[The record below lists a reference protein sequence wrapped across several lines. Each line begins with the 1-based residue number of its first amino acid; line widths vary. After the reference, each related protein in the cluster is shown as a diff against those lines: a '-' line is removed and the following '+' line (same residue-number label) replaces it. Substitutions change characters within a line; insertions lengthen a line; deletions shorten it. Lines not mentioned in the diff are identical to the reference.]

1 LICETAQELIHGY
14 LDGELDLS
22 RSLEVEQHMQECQ
35 VCASAYRNQTAL
47 RSAFKNSSLYYSAP
61 ETLEKRIRASLR
73 REAKSEV
80 GRRSFGWRWLAVG
93 VALASVLLM
102 ALVVWRA
109 VPGLRPSGDDLL
121 AQEIVSNHVRSL
133 QLESHRADVI
143 SSDQHTVKPWFDGKL
158 DFAPPVKDFSS
169 QGFPLIGGRLEYLN
183 NRAVA
188 ALIYQRQKHFINLYI
203 WPAEQSPAEQR
214 KAAGEVPG
222 KRQGYNLLHWTNAG
236 MNYWA
241 ISDLN
246 GVELHEF
253 ARLVQEAQ

>member
-1 LICETAQELIHGY
+1 MSCQTAQEFIHAY

-35 VCASAYRNQTAL
+35 VCASAYRNQIAL
-47 RSAFKNSSLYYSAP
+47 RSAFKNSSLYHSAP
-61 ETLEKRIRASLR
+61 ERLEKRIRSSLR
-73 REAKSEV
+73 REAKSEA
-80 GRRSFGWRWLAVG
+80 GRRSFGWRWLPAG
-93 VALASVLLM
+93 AALAFVLLM
-102 ALVVWRA
+102 AFIIWRVA
-109 VPGLRPSGDDLL
+109 PGPRPSGDELL

-133 QLESHRADVI
+133 QLETHHVDVI
-143 SSDQHTVKPWFDGKL
+143 SEDPHTVKPWFDGKL

-188 ALIYQRQKHFINLYI
+188 ALIYQRQKHYVNLYI
-203 WPAEQSPAEQR
+203 WPAEQSN
-214 KAAGEVPG
+214 AASEVAT
-222 KRQGYNLLHWTNAG
+222 KRQGYNLLHWTNSG

-241 ISDLN
+241 ASDLN

>member
-1 LICETAQELIHGY
+1 LSCQTAQEFIHAY
-14 LDGELDLS
+14 ADGELDLS
-22 RSLEVEQHMQECQ
+22 RSLEVEQHMQECE

-47 RSAFKNSSLYYSAP
+47 RSAFKDSSLYYSAP
-61 ETLEKRIRASLR
+61 EKLEKRIRSSLR

-80 GRRSFGWRWLAVG
+80 SRRSFGWRWLPAG
-93 VALASVLLM
+93 AALAFVLLI
-102 ALVVWRA
+102 AFIIWRT
-109 VPGLRPSGDDLL
+109 VPGLRPSGDELL

-133 QLESHRADVI
+133 QLETHRADVI

-188 ALIYQRQKHFINLYI
+188 ALIYQRQKHYINLYI
-203 WPAEQSPAEQR
+203 WPAEQRNAT
-214 KAAGEVPG
+214 GEVAG
-222 KRQGYNLLHWTNAG
+222 KRQGYNLLHWTNSG

-241 ISDLN
+241 VSDLN
-246 GVELHEF
+246 SVELHEF

>member
-1 LICETAQELIHGY
+1 MSCQIAQEFIHAY
-14 LDGELDLS
+14 VDGELDLA
-22 RSLEVEQHMQECQ
+22 RTLEVELHMQECQ
-35 VCASAYRNQTAL
+35 VCVSAYRNQTAL
-47 RSAFKNSSLYYSAP
+47 RSSFKDASLYYSAP
-61 ETLEKRIRASLR
+61 RKLEKRIRSSLR
-73 REAKSEV
+73 READSEV
-80 GRRSFGWRWLAVG
+80 SRPSFGWRWLPIG
-93 VALASVLLM
+93 VAATLALLM
-102 ALVVWRA
+102 
-109 VPGLRPSGDDLL
+109 LL

-133 QLESHRADVI
+133 QLESHHTDVI

-158 DFAPPVKDFSS
+158 DFAPTVKDFST

-188 ALIYQRQKHFINLYI
+188 ALIYQRQKHYINLYI
-203 WPAEQSPAEQR
+203 WPAEQSN
-214 KAAGEVPG
+214 AASEVAA
-222 KRQGYNLLHWTNAG
+222 KRLGYNLLHWTSPG

>member
-1 LICETAQELIHGY
+1 MSCQITQEFIHAY
-14 LDGELDLS
+14 VDGELDLA

-35 VCASAYRNQTAL
+35 ACASAYHNQTAL
-47 RSAFKNSSLYYSAP
+47 RSAFKDSSLYHSAP
-61 ETLEKRIRASLR
+61 PRLEKRIRSSLR
-73 REAKSEV
+73 REAKSEG
-80 GRRSFGWRWLAVG
+80 GRRLFGWRWLP
-93 VALASVLLM
+93 VAAM
-102 ALVVWRA
+102 ALILLLGLVIWRA
-109 VPGLRPSGDDLL
+109 VPSLRPSEDEIL
-121 AQEIVSNHVRSL
+121 AQEMVSNHVRSL
-133 QLESHRADVI
+133 QLESHRTDVI

-203 WPAEQSPAEQR
+203 WPADQSNATS
-214 KAAGEVPG
+214 EVAT
-222 KRQGYNLLHWTNAG
+222 KRQGYNLLHWTNSG
-236 MNYWA
+236 MTYWA

>member
-1 LICETAQELIHGY
+1 LSCQITQEFIHAY
-14 LDGELDLS
+14 VDGELDLA
-22 RSLEVEQHMQECQ
+22 RSLEIEQHMQECQ
-35 VCASAYRNQTAL
+35 ACASAYHNQTAL
-47 RSAFKNSSLYYSAP
+47 RSALKDSSLYHSAP
-61 ETLEKRIRASLR
+61 AGLEKRIRASLR

-80 GRRSFGWRWLAVG
+80 GRRLFGWRWLPVG
-93 VALASVLLM
+93 AM
-102 ALVVWRA
+102 ALILLLGLVIWRA
-109 VPGLRPSGDDLL
+109 VPSLRPSGDEFL

-133 QLESHRADVI
+133 QLESHHIDVV
-143 SSDQHTVKPWFDGKL
+143 SEDPHTVKPWFDGKL

-188 ALIYQRQKHFINLYI
+188 ALIYQRQKHYINLYI
-203 WPAEQSPAEQR
+203 WPAEQSNATS
-214 KAAGEVPG
+214 EVG
-222 KRQGYNLLHWTNAG
+222 TKRQGYNLLHWTNSG
-236 MNYWA
+236 MTYWA

>member
-1 LICETAQELIHGY
+1 
-14 LDGELDLS
+14 LDLA
-22 RSLEVEQHMQECQ
+22 RGLEVEQHMDECQ
-35 VCASAYRNQTAL
+35 VCASVYRNQIAL
-47 RSAFKNSSLYYSAP
+47 RSGFQNSSPYHSAP
-61 ETLEKRIRASLR
+61 ARLEKRIRSSLR
-73 REAKSEV
+73 HEAKSEA
-80 GRRSFGWRWLAVG
+80 GHRSFGWRWLPAG
-93 VALASVLLM
+93 AALAFVLLM
-102 ALVVWRA
+102 AFIIWWA

-133 QLESHRADVI
+133 QLDSHRTDVI

-188 ALIYQRQKHFINLYI
+188 ALIYQRQKHYINLYI
-203 WPAEQSPAEQR
+203 WPAEQSDAS
-214 KAAGEVPG
+214 GEVAT
-222 KRQGYNLLHWTNAG
+222 KRQGYDLLHWTNSG

>member
-1 LICETAQELIHGY
+1 MSCQTAQELIHAY
-14 LDGELDLS
+14 VDGELDLA
-22 RSLEVEQHMQECQ
+22 RSLEVEQHMEQCE
-35 VCASAYRNQTAL
+35 VCAIAYRNQTAL
-47 RSAFKNSSLYYSAP
+47 RSALKDSSLYHSAP
-61 ETLEKRIRASLR
+61 AGLEKRIRSSLR

-80 GRRSFGWRWLAVG
+80 GRRSFGWSWLPVG
-93 VALASVLLM
+93 VALACVLLM
-102 ALVVWRA
+102 ALVIWQA
-109 VPGLRPSGDDLL
+109 VPGLRPSRDELL
-121 AQEIVSNHVRSL
+121 AQEMVSNHVRSL
-133 QLESHRADVI
+133 QLESHRTDVI

-158 DFAPPVKDFSS
+158 DFAPPVKDFSG
-169 QGFPLIGGRLEYLN
+169 QGFPLLGGRLEYLN

-203 WPAEQSPAEQR
+203 WPAEQSNATS
-214 KAAGEVPG
+214 EVAT
-222 KRQGYNLLHWTNAG
+222 KRQGYNLLHWTNSG

>member
-1 LICETAQELIHGY
+1 LSCQTAQELIHAY
-14 LDGELDLS
+14 VDGELDLA

-35 VCASAYRNQTAL
+35 ICAIAYRNQTAL
-47 RSAFKNSSLYYSAP
+47 RSALKDSSLYHSAP
-61 ETLEKRIRASLR
+61 AGLEKRIRSSLR

-80 GRRSFGWRWLAVG
+80 GRRWFGWRWLPVG
-93 VALASVLLM
+93 VALACVLLM
-102 ALVVWRA
+102 ALVIWQA
-109 VPGLRPSGDDLL
+109 APGLRHSGDELL
-121 AQEIVSNHVRSL
+121 AQEMVSNHVRSL
-133 QLESHRADVI
+133 QLESHRTDVI

-158 DFAPPVKDFSS
+158 DFAPSVKDFSS

-203 WPAEQSPAEQR
+203 WPAEPGNAPREV
-214 KAAGEVPG
+214 AAQ
-222 KRQGYNLLHWTNAG
+222 RQGYNVLHWTNSG

-241 ISDLN
+241 VSDLN
-246 GVELHEF
+246 AIELHEF

>member
-1 LICETAQELIHGY
+1 LSCQTAQKFIHAY
-14 LDGELDLS
+14 VDGELDLA
-22 RSLEVEQHMQECQ
+22 RSLDIQQHMEQCEA
-35 VCASAYRNQTAL
+35 CASAYRNQTAL
-47 RSAFKNSSLYYSAP
+47 RSAFKDSSLYHSAP
-61 ETLEKRIRASLR
+61 AGFEKRIRSSLR

-80 GRRSFGWRWLAVG
+80 GRRWFGWSWLPVG
-93 VALASVLLM
+93 AM
-102 ALVVWRA
+102 ALILLLGFVIWRTA
-109 VPGLRPSGDDLL
+109 PSLRPDGDEIL

-133 QLESHRADVI
+133 QLESHRTDVI

-188 ALIYQRQKHFINLYI
+188 ALIYQRQKHYINLYI
-203 WPAEQSPAEQR
+203 WPAEQSNATS
-214 KAAGEVPG
+214 EVG
-222 KRQGYNLLHWTNAG
+222 TKRQGYNLLHWTNSG
-236 MNYWA
+236 MTYWA
-241 ISDLN
+241 MSDLN

>member
-1 LICETAQELIHGY
+1 V
-14 LDGELDLS
+14 DGELDLA
-22 RSLEVEQHMQECQ
+22 RSLEVEQHMLECQ
-35 VCASAYRNQTAL
+35 VCASAYRSQTAL
-47 RSAFKNSSLYYSAP
+47 RSAFKDSSLYHSASAK
-61 ETLEKRIRASLR
+61 LEKRIRSSLR

-80 GRRSFGWRWLAVG
+80 GRRWFGWRWLPVG
-93 VALASVLLM
+93 VALALVILT
-102 ALVVWRA
+102 ALVMWRA
-109 VPGLRPSGDDLL
+109 VPGLRSGDDVL

-133 QLESHRADVI
+133 QLETHRADVI

-188 ALIYQRQKHFINLYI
+188 ALIYQRQKHYINLYI
-203 WPAEQSPAEQR
+203 WPAEQSNASR
-214 KAAGEVPG
+214 EVAT
-222 KRQGYNLLHWTNAG
+222 KHQGYNLLHWSNAG

-246 GVELHEF
+246 AVELHEF

>member
-1 LICETAQELIHGY
+1 MSCQLTQEFIHAY
-14 LDGELDLS
+14 VDGELDLA
-22 RSLEVEQHMQECQ
+22 RSLEVEQHMEQCE
-35 VCASAYRNQTAL
+35 VCAIAYRNQTAL
-47 RSAFKNSSLYYSAP
+47 RSAFKDSSLYYSAP
-61 ETLEKRIRASLR
+61 ARLEKRIRSSLR

-80 GRRSFGWRWLAVG
+80 GHRWFGWGWLQVG
-93 VALASVLLM
+93 VALACVLLM
-102 ALVVWRA
+102 ALVVWQA
-109 VPGLRPSGDDLL
+109 VPGLRPSGDELL
-121 AQEIVSNHVRSL
+121 AQEMVSNHVRSL
-133 QLESHRADVI
+133 QLESHRTDVI

-188 ALIYQRQKHFINLYI
+188 ALIYQRQKHYINLYI
-203 WPAEQSPAEQR
+203 WPAEQSNTAS
-214 KAAGEVPG
+214 EVG
-222 KRQGYNLLHWTNAG
+222 TKRQGYNLLHWTNSG
-236 MNYWA
+236 MTYWA